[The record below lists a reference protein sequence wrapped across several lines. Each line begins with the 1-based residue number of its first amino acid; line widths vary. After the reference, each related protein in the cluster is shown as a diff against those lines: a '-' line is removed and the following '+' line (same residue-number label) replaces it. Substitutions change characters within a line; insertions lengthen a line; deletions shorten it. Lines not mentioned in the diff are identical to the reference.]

1 MIKETI
7 YNLRHQPV
15 VTVVTVTGTA
25 LSIFLIMVFVMMN
38 QVKVAPFAPESNR
51 DRFLHYN
58 WLSFKHVNWGDLENN
73 GPMAWKVVNDLF
85 YTFKSPE
92 AVAAYTAM
100 AHVKSVGI
108 QGEKP
113 FAADVRETNSGYFD
127 VFDFSFVSG
136 RPFSREEEDAG
147 LPLAV
152 IDTNVARA
160 LFGTEQAEGKRFQIN
175 GGDYSVAGVVRPVSP
190 LADRAYAHVWI
201 NTKST
206 DTPSS
211 IWTEIGGSYT
221 VTMLVPDGKTV
232 GEVKTDFNR
241 HFEAYNSGLGKSG
254 WTIINRNRPYTQE
267 QTAAFNFANTE
278 PDVEAYRRTGYTIYA
293 ILLLVP
299 AINLAGM
306 TQSRMRRRVGE
317 IAVRRA
323 FGATRLRIF
332 SDIITENMLIT
343 LAGGMIGMLLSL
355 VAAFGFGNVLFAMG
369 YNFSLSPVSVNPAML
384 LQWSTFGWALL
395 FCFILNLLS
404 AGLPAIQMSRI
415 GLVNSL
421 RGGAN
426 K

>member
-38 QVKVAPFAPESNR
+38 QVRVAPFAPESNR

-58 WLSFKHVNWGDLENN
+58 WLSFKHESWSEGSDSN

-92 AVAAYTAM
+92 AVAAYTSSTD
-100 AHVKSVGI
+100 VKSVGI
-108 QGEKP
+108 QGEKT

-152 IDTNVARA
+152 IDTNVART

-175 GGDYSVAGVVRPVSP
+175 GGDYSVVGVVRPVSP
-190 LADRAYAHVWI
+190 IADRAYAHVWI
-201 NTKST
+201 NTQST
-206 DTPSS
+206 DMPSS
-211 IWTEIGGSYT
+211 TWAEIGGSYT
-221 VTMLVPDGKTV
+221 VTMLVPDGKTA
-232 GEVKTDFNR
+232 GEVKGDFNR

-267 QTAAFNFANTE
+267 KLAVSDFANVE
-278 PDVEAYRRTGYTIYA
+278 PDLET
-293 ILLLVP
+293 
-299 AINLAGM
+299 
-306 TQSRMRRRVGE
+306 
-317 IAVRRA
+317 
-323 FGATRLRIF
+323 
-332 SDIITENMLIT
+332 
-343 LAGGMIGMLLSL
+343 
-355 VAAFGFGNVLFAMG
+355 
-369 YNFSLSPVSVNPAML
+369 
-384 LQWSTFGWALL
+384 
-395 FCFILNLLS
+395 
-404 AGLPAIQMSRI
+404 
-415 GLVNSL
+415 
-421 RGGAN
+421 
-426 K
+426 